1 MKNSE
6 NSSNNAKNALKKA
19 SVFALLIAAL
29 SGAVY
34 FNWQYTSKSGS
45 IAVSGA
51 ATETQKY
58 LGDAKYVNAT
68 VQTTAADYFTTVR
81 LKREQTLKSSLSSL
95 NSIINNVKST
105 DEAKTKAA
113 EQVTRLTEISKNEQS
128 IESLIIAK
136 GFSDCAAVISD
147 ESISVV
153 VKCSKNGLLAS
164 EISQIQ
170 DIVTANSQISLE
182 NIKIIEIK

>member
-1 MKNSE
+1 MA
-6 NSSNNAKNALKKA
+6 NNEKSAKSAVKKVL
-19 SVFALLIAAL
+19 VFALLVAAL

-51 ATETQKY
+51 AKSTQKF

-68 VQTTAADYFTTVR
+68 VQTTTANDYFTSMR
-81 LKREQTLKSSLSSL
+81 NKREQTLKNSLSSL
-95 NSIINNVKST
+95 NGIINNVKST

-113 EQVTRLTEISKNEQS
+113 EQVARLTEISKNEQS
-128 IESLIIAK
+128 IESLILAK
-136 GFSDCAAVISD
+136 GFSECVAVIND
-147 ESISVV
+147 KSISVV

-164 EISQIQ
+164 ETSQIQ
-170 DIVTANSQISLE
+170 DIVTSNSEISLE